1 MPKSNGKA
9 ARTASDTATSS
20 FSKKT
25 ILESKK
31 AKAKAHAQST
41 SAPTSTRLYSSFLP
55 IPLVLPSP
63 VPIASTSSS
72 SSSSSWSSSTK
83 EDKHYI
89 YVRPH
94 ANSTNASRSAKAKRQ
109 FGVQPSMTTDD
120 GQSEQ
125 QRQLPENR
133 TLFVVNLPVDSSE
146 RDLRSVF
153 SKWGVVES
161 IKFGGKEVDVLE
173 QAVKGLPVEEEE
185 DEDEDDENEEDEDE
199 DEDENQE
206 EGEEDGADA
215 ADENDPYASATFQG
229 DIPVKLSKAQKRN
242 IRRKGKN
249 NLPPSVPDVIPL
261 PPLDPRSVPIGVSGV
276 KSAHVVFLDPV
287 SVTRLMSSSSS
298 PITPVSLL
306 KNYPSEPTGLNYYT
320 SLYKSLR
327 PDLLS
332 VKSFADSSMARFDHL
347 HSLLLTSRAKAQGAG
362 ALVDEDGFTVVVRSG
377 NYGRAGARGDAL
389 GMGSKG
395 VGVASRGFD
404 KKLQDKKKG
413 KGAMEL
419 EGFYKFQRTDRKRQ
433 ELADLRAKFES
444 DKAKV
449 EELKKSRRYKPY

>member
-1 MPKSNGKA
+1 MPKTNGKPA
-9 ARTASDTATSS
+9 PSLASS
-20 FSKKT
+20 
-25 ILESKK
+25 SKK
-31 AKAKAHAQST
+31 AVRAKAQTKADDAST
-41 SAPTSTRLYSSFLP
+41 SGPKLYSSFLP
-55 IPLVLPSP
+55 IPLILPSP
-63 VPIASTSSS
+63 TPIASSS
-72 SSSSSWSSSTK
+72 SSSSAKTSK
-83 EDKHYI
+83 EVKHYI
-89 YVRPH
+89 YVRAH
-94 ANSTNASRSAKAKRQ
+94 TGQANNSNTPKR
-109 FGVQPSMTTDD
+109 PDD
-120 GQSEQ
+120 IANDQS
-125 QRQLPENR
+125 QLQSLPDKR

-161 IKFGGKEVDVLE
+161 IRFGGKEVDALE

-185 DEDEDDENEEDEDE
+185 EEDDDDEESDEEDEEDEEQAGGDDENDD
-199 DEDENQE
+199 DD
-206 EGEEDGADA
+206 
-215 ADENDPYASATFQG
+215 DPYAGATFQG

-249 NLPPSVPDVIPL
+249 ALPPSVPDVIPL
-261 PPLDPRSVPIGVSGV
+261 PPLDPRTVPLGVSGM

-287 SVTRLMSSSSS
+287 SITRLMASSSVVA
-298 PITPVSLL
+298 PVSLL
-306 KNYPSEPTGLNYYT
+306 KNYPSEPTGLSYYT
-320 SLYKSLR
+320 SLYRSLR
-327 PDLLS
+327 PDFLS
-332 VKSFADSSMARFDHL
+332 VKTFADSSMARFDHL

-404 KKLQDKKKG
+404 KKLKDKKKG

-433 ELADLRAKFES
+433 ELADLRSRFES

>member
-1 MPKSNGKA
+1 MPKANGKSA
-9 ARTASDTATSS
+9 VASASAATSAKAVPS
-20 FSKKT
+20 SKKT
-25 ILESKK
+25 GEGKK
-31 AKAKAHAQST
+31 AKAKAQST
-41 SAPTSTRLYSSFLP
+41 SASTSSSSPKLYSSFLP
-55 IPLVLPSP
+55 IPLILPSP
-63 VPIASTSSS
+63 TPVASSS
-72 SSSSSWSSSTK
+72 SSSSSNTSK
-83 EDKHYI
+83 EAKHYI

-94 ANSTNASRSAKAKRQ
+94 TNSNSHSTQVKRPASR
-109 FGVQPSMTTDD
+109 FGAGSNTE
-120 GQSEQ
+120 GAISEDH
-125 QRQLPENR
+125 QLPERR

-161 IKFGGKEVDVLE
+161 IRFGGKEVDVLE

-185 DEDEDDENEEDEDE
+185 EDDDSDEEDEDFDEDVNNENE
-199 DEDENQE
+199 DEDQ
-206 EGEEDGADA
+206 

-242 IRRKGKN
+242 IRRRGKN
-249 NLPPSVPDVIPL
+249 TLPPSVPDVIPL
-261 PPLDPRSVPIGVSGV
+261 PPLDPRSAPLGVSGI
-276 KSAHVVFLDPV
+276 KSAHIVFLDPV
-287 SVTRLMSSSSS
+287 SITRLMSST
-298 PITPVSLL
+298 PTPVSLL

-327 PDLLS
+327 PDFLS

-404 KKLQDKKKG
+404 KKLKDKKKG